1 MQTSAT
7 LTEQDTMNDLL
18 AMEKQIISS
27 YNVGIT
33 EASCPDLRQTLTN
46 SLIGS
51 QQMQF
56 EVFDT
61 MRKQGWYQTK
71 NAQEQ
76 DVTSAKNKYN
86 GIKNQL

>member
-27 YNVGIT
+27 YTVGIT

-71 NAQEQ
+71 DAQDQ
-76 DVTSAKNKYN
+76 DVTDAKNKYN

>member
-1 MQTSAT
+1 MQTNTT

-18 AMEKQIISS
+18 TMEKQIISS
-27 YNVGIT
+27 YSVGIT

-71 NAQEQ
+71 DAQEQ

>member
-76 DVTSAKNKYN
+76 DVTNAKNKFN